1 VRAGLRRARALSM
14 RRSIEWLVTLLAA
27 ASVVVVVAHW
37 GWRWFG
43 PDAVDLPR
51 DPAQAVAPA
60 VALSLSPPFGAS
72 SDAPVAATAVAS
84 PAGDVRLLGVIAER
98 NGGGQALLRFAD
110 GSARLVV
117 AGTRLSDAATLVA
130 VRPDGVT
137 VRDSGGE
144 RTIPLRVATAPAAG
158 PRSTAPARSGA
169 CAIPR
174 DFRGAVVRLNAELLQ
189 GLIGDP
195 QALRAVV
202 DAQDGALVVR
212 DETGFATMLGL
223 RKGDRVSQANGIA
236 LRAPE
241 DVVVSILRPLA
252 ANQMVRVQ
260 GHRGAEPRELLIVNA
275 SACPA

>member
-1 VRAGLRRARALSM
+1 M
-14 RRSIEWLVTLLAA
+14 RRSVEWLVTLLAA
-27 ASVVVVVAHW
+27 AAVVVVVAYW

-43 PDAVDLPR
+43 PAAVDVPR
-51 DPAQAVAPA
+51 APA
-60 VALSLSPPFGAS
+60 EAPAPAAALSLSPPFGSS
-72 SDAPVAATAVAS
+72 SDAPVAATPAAS

-98 NGGGQALLRFAD
+98 NGGGQALFRFAD

-158 PRSTAPARSGA
+158 PRSTATARSGA

-174 DFRGAVVRLNAELLQ
+174 DFRGAIVRLNAELLQ

-223 RKGDRVSQANGIA
+223 RKGDRVNQANGIA

-252 ANQMVRVQ
+252 ANQTVRVQ
-260 GHRGAEPRELLIVNA
+260 GYRGAEPRELLIVNA
-275 SACPA
+275 SSCPA

>member
-1 VRAGLRRARALSM
+1 MQRAV
-14 RRSIEWLVTLLAA
+14 EWLATLLAA
-27 ASVVVVVAHW
+27 AAVAVVVAWW

-43 PDAVDLPR
+43 PAPFDVPHR
-51 DPAQAVAPA
+51 STPETAPA
-60 VALSLSPPFGAS
+60 LALSLSPPFGVA
-72 SDAPVAATAVAS
+72 SDAAVATAPAAS
-84 PAGDVRLLGVIAER
+84 TAGELRLLGVIAER
-98 NGGGQALLRFAD
+98 DGGGQALFRFAD

-144 RTIPLRVATAPAAG
+144 RTIPLRAATARAAAA
-158 PRSTAPARSGA
+158 RSATPARSAA

-174 DFRGAVVRLNAELLQ
+174 DFRGAVVRLNAELLL

-195 QALRAVV
+195 QSLRAVV

-252 ANQMVRVQ
+252 ASQSVRVQ
-260 GHRGAEPRELLIVNA
+260 GNRGAESRELLILNA
-275 SACPA
+275 GACPG